1 MKKDPFNE
9 IRESTKLIAVAEYY
23 GLQPNRQRFVNCI
36 HHSPDNHPSMQFL
49 KNDKYYRCYS
59 CGAWGDATAL
69 VAKLYDISAIA
80 AAKRIVIDFNLNID
94 FSDDDYS
101 IAVRYESEKVL
112 NGLKVWSD
120 RKYSEYEKNLTDF
133 LEYLKTYE
141 PTEEEL
147 ESWGSASVA
156 KINELSRQMNVLKGS
171 SVRAKLELYRQLR
184 GDGNDTRR

>member
-9 IRESTKLIAVAEYY
+9 IRENTKLITVAEYY

-36 HHSPDNHPSMQFL
+36 HHNPDNHPSMQFL

-59 CGAWGDATAL
+59 CGAWGDATGL
-69 VAKLYDISAIA
+69 VSKLYDISAID
-80 AAKRIVIDFNLNID
+80 AAKRINIDFNLNID

-120 RKYSEYEKNLTDF
+120 RKYAEYEKNLSDF
-133 LEYLKTYE
+133 LEKLKTYE
-141 PTEEEL
+141 PTDEEL
-147 ESWGSASVA
+147 ETWGNSAVA
-156 KINELSRQMNVLKGS
+156 KINELSRQMKILKDGS
-171 SVRAKLELYRQLR
+171 VSAKLKLYRQLR
-184 GDGNDTRR
+184 GGNVDQ